1 MSWNYILF
9 DLDGTITDSGEGILN
24 CVKYALESAGLQ
36 IPPEK
41 ELWQFIGPPLIDSFQ
56 NFSGMSFKEAEQ
68 AVRKYRERYS
78 TVGIFENKL
87 YKGIDT
93 VLAKLKEEGFLLAVA
108 TSKPEEYTKRILE
121 HFAVAGYFDEVVGST
136 MDGKRNKKADIIR
149 EVFRRMQISEESK
162 PEVIMVGDRK
172 HDILGAK
179 DCGIASLGVTWGFG
193 SKQEL
198 KEYQADYIVYQV
210 EELLDFFHTK

>member
-1 MSWNYILF
+1 
-9 DLDGTITDSGEGILN
+9 
-24 CVKYALESAGLQ
+24 
-36 IPPEK
+36 
-41 ELWQFIGPPLIDSFQ
+41 
-56 NFSGMSFKEAEQ
+56 MSFKEAEQ

-121 HFAVAGYFDEVVGST
+121 HFAVEGYFDEVVGST

-193 SKQEL
+193 SEQEL

>member
-1 MSWNYILF
+1 
-9 DLDGTITDSGEGILN
+9 
-24 CVKYALESAGLQ
+24 
-36 IPPEK
+36 
-41 ELWQFIGPPLIDSFQ
+41 
-56 NFSGMSFKEAEQ
+56 
-68 AVRKYRERYS
+68 
-78 TVGIFENKL
+78 
-87 YKGIDT
+87 
-93 VLAKLKEEGFLLAVA
+93 
-108 TSKPEEYTKRILE
+108 
-121 HFAVAGYFDEVVGST
+121 

-193 SKQEL
+193 SEQEL